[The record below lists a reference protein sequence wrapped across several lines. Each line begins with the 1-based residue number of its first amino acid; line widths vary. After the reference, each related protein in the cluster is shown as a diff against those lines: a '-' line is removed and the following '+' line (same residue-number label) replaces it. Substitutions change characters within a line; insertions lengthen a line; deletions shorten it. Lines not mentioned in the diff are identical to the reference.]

1 MARRHLLSPIVLG
14 LALST
19 LIGASSETPQ
29 SAQAPKV
36 QIPNPGVN
44 EIMTLEDAFVRVAY
58 NNEGYVTLGYRLAN
72 TLVGQEWMFIEV
84 GATLREGKRN
94 YTLKRSA
101 ISLSLPDESRVPLPT
116 DGEYKQVDL
125 RGIERQSTVVR
136 DSINYFPPSVRDA
149 CRLGFFSEMSSR
161 TLAYDEVE
169 LSSTRGCLGR
179 LYFKIPG
186 GLKYG
191 QHFLNVQFQDSL
203 VRVPFRIVTKE
214 EEEILS
220 KNWKDIRKQVQEAFK
235 KGGSVF
241 P

>member
-1 MARRHLLSPIVLG
+1 MVRRQLLSPIVIG
-14 LALST
+14 LALSA
-19 LIGASSETPQ
+19 LVGASTTHSQ
-29 SAQAPKV
+29 GNQAPKV
-36 QIPNPGVN
+36 PIPNPGVDQ
-44 EIMTLEDAFVRVAY
+44 IMTLEDAYVRVAY

-72 TLVGQEWMFIEV
+72 TLVGKEWIFIET
-84 GATLREGKRN
+84 GMTLRSGRPN

-101 ISLSLPDESRVPLPT
+101 ISLSLPDGSSIPMPT

-136 DSINYFPPSVRDA
+136 DSINYFPPTVRDA

-161 TLAYDEVE
+161 TVAFDEVE
-169 LSSTRGCLGR
+169 LSPTRGCLGR

-191 QHFLNVQFQDSL
+191 QHFLNVKFQDSL
-203 VRVPFRIVTKE
+203 VRAPFRIVTKE
-214 EEEILS
+214 EEKILS

-235 KGGSVF
+235 KGG
-241 P
+241 

>member
-1 MARRHLLSPIVLG
+1 MARRHLLFPTAIG
-14 LALST
+14 LALSA
-19 LIGASSETPQ
+19 LVGASAENHS
-29 SAQAPKV
+29 SQAPKV
-36 QIPNPGVN
+36 PIPNPGVDQ
-44 EIMTLEDAFVRVAY
+44 IMTLEDAYVRVAY

-94 YTLKRSA
+94 FTLKRSA
-101 ISLSLPDESRVPLPT
+101 ISLSVPDGSKVPLPT

-125 RGIERQSTVVR
+125 RGIEQRSTVVR

-161 TLAYDEVE
+161 TVAFDEVE
-169 LSSTRGCLGR
+169 LSPTRGCLGR

-191 QHFLNVQFQDSL
+191 QHFLNVQFQESL
-203 VRVPFRIVTKE
+203 VRVPFRIVTKDE
-214 EEEILS
+214 EKILS